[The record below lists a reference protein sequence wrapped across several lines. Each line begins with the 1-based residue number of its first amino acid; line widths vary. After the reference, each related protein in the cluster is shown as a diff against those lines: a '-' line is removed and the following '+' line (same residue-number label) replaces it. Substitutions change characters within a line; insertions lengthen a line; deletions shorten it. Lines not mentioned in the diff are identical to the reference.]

1 MNKTQGYRMLFFVF
15 MLGTFTIGMTEYVVT
30 GLLTQ
35 IAKDMSIS
43 VSSAGL
49 LISVYA
55 ISVAVLGPI
64 VRSFTLNVSPKKLL
78 PILVLIFIFS
88 NMIAML
94 APTFNVLLLSRFL
107 SASMHAPFFGVCMS
121 VGAAV
126 VPKGRETG
134 AIALVQAGL
143 TIAVMLGVPFGAFIG
158 GVASWR
164 IVFGIIVAIGV
175 IVLIGLFKVIPNVSL
190 SSEISLKQE
199 LKVFKNPYFLLVIS
213 IVIFGYSGVFTTYT
227 FMEPMI
233 QQFSPFNVPGLT
245 LCLLAFGIGAVI
257 GNIISGKASQENLT
271 KYLSYVFIFL
281 IITLMLLTYAL
292 GFAVTAIVIC
302 FMFGF
307 ANFGSVPLL
316 NSKIIFSAKEAPLL
330 SSTLAASVFN
340 VANFLGAII
349 GTLLLNAGVE
359 YVRITFISSGII
371 LIGIILNLFV
381 KRFENKNYT
390 V

>member
-1 MNKTQGYRMLFFVF
+1 MTQGYRMLFIIF

-35 IAKDMSIS
+35 IAKDMNIS

-64 VRSFTLNVSPKKLL
+64 VRAFTLNVSPKKLL

-88 NMIAML
+88 NVIAML

-143 TIAVMLGVPFGAFIG
+143 TIAVMLGVPFGSFIG

-190 SSEISLKQE
+190 SSEMNLKQE

-245 LCLLAFGIGAVI
+245 LCLLAFGTGAVI
-257 GNIISGKASQENLT
+257 GNVISGKASEENLT

-281 IITLMLLTYAL
+281 IITLTLLTYAL

-316 NSKIIFSAKEAPLL
+316 NSKIILSAKEAPLL

-381 KRFENKNYT
+381 KKFENKNYS